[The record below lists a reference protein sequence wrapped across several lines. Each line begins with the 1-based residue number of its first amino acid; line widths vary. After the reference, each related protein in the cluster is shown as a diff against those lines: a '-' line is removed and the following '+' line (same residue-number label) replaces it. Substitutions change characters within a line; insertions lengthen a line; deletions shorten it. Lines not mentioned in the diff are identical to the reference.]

1 MVSLNSGKCLLFLH
15 LPGDHG
21 NQRNGGSA
29 VGTDVAMVPES
40 RYRMALKRLTVG
52 LAGTRPTLYVCI
64 KTALNEKSGPGLK
77 RYPLT
82 LLQDPAG

>member
-1 MVSLNSGKCLLFLH
+1 MRLLFLH

-29 VGTDVAMVPES
+29 VGIDVAMVPES
-40 RYRMALKRLTVG
+40 RYRMALKELTIG
-52 LAGTRPTLYVCI
+52 LAGTRPTLYVGI
-64 KTALNEKSGPGLK
+64 EMALNEKSRPGLK
-77 RYPLT
+77 RYPQT